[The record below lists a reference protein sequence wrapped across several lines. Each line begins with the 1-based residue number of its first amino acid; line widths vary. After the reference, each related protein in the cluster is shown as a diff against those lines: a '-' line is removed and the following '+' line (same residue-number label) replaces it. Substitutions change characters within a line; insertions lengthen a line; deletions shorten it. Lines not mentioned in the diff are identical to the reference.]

1 MKQINEQLT
10 AEQVYEM
17 FKSEAEYAQ
26 VGEFGFDRRKCVAIH
41 GYDDKVLA
49 VIFPQFP
56 KTWEKHFNA
65 VLALNKKNAVVIQL

>member
-26 VGEFGFDRRKCVAIH
+26 VDEFGFERRQCVAIR

-49 VIFPQFP
+49 VIFPHFP
-56 KTWEKHFNA
+56 TTWEKHFNA